1 MEIQGRVENGVVV
14 FSGGQSL
21 PEGTVVSVV
30 YPKSNEAEATPGNRS
45 ISLPLVHC
53 QQPGSVQL
61 TSDRIAR
68 ILDAEDIAPRH

>member
-14 FSGGQSL
+14 FAGEQSL
-21 PEGTVVSVV
+21 PDGAIVSVV
-30 YPKSNEAEATPGNRS
+30 YPVSGEGEAAAESRTVT
-45 ISLPLVHC
+45 LPLVQC